1 MGFNDPNNRLKGG
14 NADITIDNPKKLVS
28 RARST
33 KVVLKVKFD
42 SGVSPKDGLFSMS
55 VDYELHHDGLVEVG
69 SFSVNR
75 QKVDGKWA
83 TQIESK
89 KTSAKN
95 AKDIIPGFSLAMK
108 SDYKTSANGVVSC
121 SAGNKYSINHMDA
134 ITMFFDVEGEN
145 PRMGKYHINRDVK
158 MSSKGDVLE
167 ASWTGTTS
175 VANAPFPS
183 PVDTRVSANMNMAT
197 NDYKIDLTKTIAG
210 TNYGVTLKN
219 GRLAVNL

>member
-1 MGFNDPNNRLKGG
+1 LSQGDNTITQTTKLPNGMQATTTVSWERDDMKAND
-14 NADITIDNPKKLVS
+14 VS
-28 RARST
+28 I
-33 KVVLKVKFD
+33 KFD
-42 SGVSPKDGLFSMS
+42 AT
-55 VDYELHHDGLVEVG
+55 
-69 SFSVNR
+69 NR
-75 QKVDGKWA
+75 HM
-83 TQIESK
+83 
-89 KTSAKN
+89 N
-95 AKDIIPGFSLAMK
+95 AKLKWD
-108 SDYKTSANGVVSC
+108 V
-121 SAGNKYSINHMDA
+121 NHMDA

-197 NDYKIDLTKTIAG
+197 NDYKIDVTKTIAG